1 MSMASVYRARLLR
14 PMLGRAAMLLFFDIA
29 PEAIAEHDDWHT
41 HEHLPERLSIPGF
54 VRGTRWVALRAGQP
68 RYFVV
73 YEVAEVG
80 VLTSA
85 AYLERLNNP
94 TPWTQK
100 MMPHYRGMTRG
111 FCAVA
116 GHAGFGLGIAALVAR
131 FKPAGDPSWLRELMP
146 RLAARPGLG
155 GCYLFESVATAP
167 MTREQSIR
175 GADAGVDWVL
185 RVTGYDEEAV
195 ATLERADLKKSRL
208 EAQGAATAGFG
219 LYRTD
224 YTLYE
229 VEA

>member
-1 MSMASVYRARLLR
+1 
-14 PMLGRAAMLLFFDIA
+14 MLGRAAMLLFFDIVEA
-29 PEAIAEHDDWHT
+29 AIAEHDDWHT

-54 VRGTRWVALRAGQP
+54 LRGTRWVALRIAQP
-68 RYFVV
+68 RYFVI
-73 YEVAEVG
+73 YEVADVG

-100 MMPHYRGMTRG
+100 VMPHYRGMTRG

-116 GHAGFGLGIAALVAR
+116 GRAGLGLGNTALVAR

-146 RLAARPGLG
+146 GLASRPGLG
-155 GCYLFESVATAP
+155 GCTLFESAVAPP
-167 MTREQSIR
+167 MTREQRIR

-185 RVTGYDEEAV
+185 VVTGYDAEAV
-195 ATLERADLKKSRL
+195 SSLQHADLATLE
-208 EAQGAATAGFG
+208 GAGFG

-229 VEA
+229 IEAKRADDTAR

>member
-1 MSMASVYRARLLR
+1 
-14 PMLGRAAMLLFFDIA
+14 MLGKAAMLLFFDIA

-54 VRGTRWVALRAGQP
+54 LRGTRWVALRAGQP

-73 YEVAEVG
+73 YEVADVG

-116 GHAGFGLGIAALVAR
+116 GRAGLGLGNMALVAR
-131 FKPAGDPSWLRELMP
+131 FKPASDPSWLRELMP
-146 RLAARPGLG
+146 GLASRPGLG
-155 GCYLFESVATAP
+155 GCYLFESAAPPP
-167 MTREQSIR
+167 MTREQRIR
-175 GADAGVDWVL
+175 GVDAGVDWVL
-185 RVTGYDEEAV
+185 VATGYDAEAV
-195 ATLERADLKKSRL
+195 SGLERADLDWGRL
-208 EAQGAATAGFG
+208 ESRVATVPGFG

-224 YTLYE
+224 YTLFE
-229 VEA
+229 VEAKRGHVPAR

>member
-1 MSMASVYRARLLR
+1 
-14 PMLGRAAMLLFFDIA
+14 MLGRAAMLLFFDIA
-29 PEAIAEHDDWHT
+29 EPAIAEHDDWHT

-54 VRGTRWVALRAGQP
+54 LRGTRWVALRTGQP
-68 RYFVV
+68 RYFVI
-73 YEVAEVG
+73 YEVADVG

-100 MMPHYRGMTRG
+100 VMPHYRAMARG

-116 GHAGFGLGIAALVAR
+116 SSAGVGQGNTALVAR
-131 FKPAGDPSWLRELMP
+131 FKPADDASRVRELMP
-146 RLAARPGLG
+146 GLASRPGLG
-155 GCYLFESVATAP
+155 GCYLFESAVAAP

-175 GADAGVDWVL
+175 GKDAGVDWVL
-185 RVTGYDEEAV
+185 VATGYDAEAV
-195 ATLERADLKKSRL
+195 SSLQHADLATLE
-208 EAQGAATAGFG
+208 GAGFG

-229 VEA
+229 IEAKRADDTAR

>member
-1 MSMASVYRARLLR
+1 
-14 PMLGRAAMLLFFDIA
+14 MLGRAAMLLFFDIA

-111 FCAVA
+111 FCSVTGSA
-116 GHAGFGLGIAALVAR
+116 GLGLGHTALVAR
-131 FKPAGDPSWLRELMP
+131 FKSTGDASWVRELTLG
-146 RLAARPGLG
+146 LALRPGLG
-155 GCYLFESVATAP
+155 GCYLFESAVAPP
-167 MTREQSIR
+167 MTREQRIR
-175 GADAGVDWVL
+175 GADAGVDRVL
-185 RVTGYDEEAV
+185 MATGYDVEAV
-195 ATLERADLKKSRL
+195 SALEHADLGKL
-208 EAQGAATAGFG
+208 EGASFG

-224 YTLYE
+224 YSLYE
-229 VEA
+229 LEAKRVHDPAR